1 VKKFKIQISFQEIN
15 LAFFID
21 QRFCLDNRHVHCS
34 LQILC
39 SRTYYFKSTIWM
51 RRSIRV
57 NADISGNIAS
67 QFSSY
72 TTEANRQLVMASFQN
87 SPFTKHIPVSALEE
101 IAQHPES
108 STCRHLAGSAAKFN
122 ATTTSTQK

>member
-1 VKKFKIQISFQEIN
+1 MIERVERYAQFKEVLFRNSNGCSVIQPTASIHRRRLHDILFV
-15 LAFFID
+15 
-21 QRFCLDNRHVHCS
+21 QRQGFDL
-34 LQILC
+34 
-39 SRTYYFKSTIWM
+39 
-51 RRSIRV
+51 V

-67 QFSSY
+67 QFSNY

-101 IAQHPES
+101 IAKHPES
-108 STCRHLAGSAAKFN
+108 SSCRHLAGNSAKVN